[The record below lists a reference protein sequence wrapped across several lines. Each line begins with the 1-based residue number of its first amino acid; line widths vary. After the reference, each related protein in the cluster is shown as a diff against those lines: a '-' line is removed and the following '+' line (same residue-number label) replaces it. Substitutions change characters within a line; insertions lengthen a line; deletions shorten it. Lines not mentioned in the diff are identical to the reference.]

1 MAGNHE
7 TERVRGYYDEIAD
20 DYDTYVGY
28 FERLLFGEDR
38 QWVGEQARGDVLE
51 IAVGTGRNLPHYP
64 PHARVTGI
72 DLTPGMLAVARR
84 RAASIGRAV
93 DLRIGDAQTLDFPD
107 ASFDTVVAT
116 LALSSIPNDRQ
127 ALTEAWRVLRP
138 GGRLLLVEHVRSP
151 HRLVRAIQR
160 ILNPLSVR
168 LHANH
173 LLRDPLD
180 HLEDVGF
187 VAERVERAKWGLM
200 ERVSARKPVSNLA
213 APGGR

>member
-1 MAGNHE
+1 MTRDAE
-7 TERVRGYYDEIAD
+7 TQRVRGYYDDIAD

-28 FERLLFGEDR
+28 MERLLFGEDR
-38 QWVGEQARGDVLE
+38 QWVGEQACGDVLE
-51 IAVGTGRNLPHYP
+51 IAVGTGRNLPYYP
-64 PHARVTGI
+64 PHARLTGV

-84 RAASIGRAV
+84 RAASLGRAA
-93 DLRIGDAQTLDFPD
+93 DLRIGDAQTLDFSD

-151 HRLVRAIQR
+151 HRLVRTIQR

-200 ERVSARKPVSNLA
+200 ERVSARKPVSHLD
-213 APGGR
+213 APGE